1 MIERDGRLDVFR
13 EQRDQRLR
21 QRIAKDEFRPNDQD
35 LATAPQN
42 KTKISPHRSQEHIF
56 KRKDAGGSRSRSRSR
71 RARTF
76 GVRPLNRP
84 PMPSLRTSSRKT
96 TRPWTRVSKFAF
108 WMRVLMTS
116 SGAATV
122 MLATAPA
129 IEATK
134 FWPHVAL
141 W

>member
-1 MIERDGRLDVFR
+1 MGNEVERVDGRLDVFR
-13 EQRDQRLR
+13 EQRDERLR
-21 QRIAKDEFRPNDQD
+21 QRVAEDKLRANDQD
-35 LATAPQN
+35 LQHRTKN
-42 KTKISPHRSQEHIF
+42 KVSPILQEERRRSSSRTEH
-56 KRKDAGGSRSRSRSR
+56 
-71 RARTF
+71 TF

-134 FWPHVAL
+134 FWAQVAL